1 MPLLHVESMND
12 PRVACYRNLKDR
24 ELAREGGLFIA
35 EGEHV
40 VKRLLESELAVASVL
55 VASSKLSRITS
66 LLRESTNVY
75 VAAES
80 VVNDVLGFKFHS
92 GMMACGVRPAGLSI
106 TSLIQSWTQDA
117 TRQRTLLICPQ
128 VINHDNLG
136 SLIRI
141 GAAFGVDAMVLGPTS
156 CDPFWRRSVRVSMG
170 TVFYLPIVRSDDLTR
185 DMNMMRSQ
193 AGVEL
198 IATVID
204 DDAQPLHRSS
214 RAARV
219 GVVVG
224 NESQGLLPS
233 ELAWCDRRVTIP
245 MKLGTDSLNIAVATG
260 VALYHFTQGCEIDL
274 GIVPH

>member
-1 MPLLHVESMND
+1 MPLLHVESMSD
-12 PRVACYRNLKDR
+12 ERVACYRNLKDR

-55 VASSKLSRITS
+55 VASSKMDRITS

-92 GMMACGVRPAGLSI
+92 GMMACGVRPVGLSI
-106 TSLIQSWTQDA
+106 TSLVDSWTTDA

-170 TVFYLPIVRSDDLTR
+170 TVFRLPIVRSDDLTR
-185 DMNMMRSQ
+185 DMNMMRNQ

-260 VALYHFTQGCEIDL
+260 VALYHFTQGCENVSD
-274 GIVPH
+274 VAPR

>member
-1 MPLLHVESMND
+1 MPLLTVESMND

-40 VKRLLESELAVASVL
+40 VRRLLDSELAVASVL
-55 VASSKLSRITS
+55 VASSKLARIQS
-66 LLRESTNVY
+66 LLRETTDVY

-80 VVNDVLGFKFHS
+80 VVNEVLGFKFHS
-92 GMMACGVRPAGLSI
+92 GMMACGVRPAGL
-106 TSLIQSWTQDA
+106 TVASLIESWSNEP
-117 TRQRTLLICPQ
+117 TRLRTLLICPQ

-170 TVFYLPIVRSDDLTR
+170 TVFRLPIVCSDDLER
-185 DMNMMRSQ
+185 DTKSLRA

-198 IATVID
+198 VATVTD
-204 DDAQPLHRSS
+204 HDAQPLHRSG

-224 NESQGLLPS
+224 NESQGLS
-233 ELAWCDRRVTIP
+233 AHEVAWCDRRVTIP
-245 MKLGTDSLNIAVATG
+245 MRLGTDSLNIAVATG
-260 VALYHFTQGCEIDL
+260 VALYHFTQGCDMT
-274 GIVPH
+274 GVTSP